1 MKGHVDQININTNT
15 KTRVMIETNR
25 IGTLKWHHILNPS
38 EQDFSFLLEHF
49 HFHPLDI
56 EDCRS
61 LVNQRPKI
69 DIYDDYYFLILH
81 FPYFDKTR
89 NFVRTREEK
98 IFWGKDYV
106 ITMGKIHSEVSEF
119 FLKTRQKIEQHIDL
133 DFATSDALLYRILEY
148 LMKESYTLVR
158 YVGDQVDQA
167 GRMLFERKTLQ
178 TIESISITRRNIIIL
193 NTIYKPQLPVFNKF
207 ETGEIQSFAES
218 MEEYWGN
225 ILDYYQK
232 IWDLIED
239 YSELIEGYSKTF
251 DSLQTN
257 RTNEIVKTLT
267 LVSTVVLPLTFI
279 TSIYGMN
286 ILLPFQE
293 NKYAFHIIAAI
304 MVALAAFM
312 LFYFKKRHWM

>member
-1 MKGHVDQININTNT
+1 
-15 KTRVMIETNR
+15 MIETIR
-25 IGTLKWHHILNPS
+25 IGTLRWHHILNPT

-69 DIYDDYYFLILH
+69 DVYDDYYFMILH
-81 FPYFDKTR
+81 FPGFDKTR

-98 IFWGKDYV
+98 IFWGRDFV
-106 ITMGKIHSEVSEF
+106 VTLGKVHSEVSELF
-119 FLKTRQKIEQHIDL
+119 RKTRQLIDNHEETG
-133 DFATSDALLYRILEY
+133 FATSDALLYLILEH
-148 LMKESYTLVR
+148 LMKESYILVR
-158 YVGDQVDQA
+158 YIGDQVDQA
-167 GRMLFERKTLQ
+167 GRMLFERKTLSI
-178 TIESISITRRNIIIL
+178 IEKISVTRRNIIIL
-193 NTIYKPQLPVFNKF
+193 NTIFKPQLPVFNKF

-225 ILDYYQK
+225 ILDYHQK

-257 RTNEIVKTLT
+257 RTNEIMKMLT
-267 LVSTVVLPLTFI
+267 IVSAIVLPLTFV
-279 TSIYGMN
+279 TGIYGMN
-286 ILLPFQE
+286 IILPLQEYKHAFEIIMGLMALL
-293 NKYAFHIIAAI
+293 AG
-304 MVALAAFM
+304 VM
-312 LFYFKKRHWM
+312 LYYFRKRNWM

>member
-1 MKGHVDQININTNT
+1 
-15 KTRVMIETNR
+15 MIETIR
-25 IGTLKWHHILNPS
+25 IGTLRWHHILNPT

-69 DIYDDYYFLILH
+69 DVYDDYYFMILH
-81 FPYFDKTR
+81 FPGFDKTR

-98 IFWGKDYV
+98 IFWGQDFV
-106 ITMGKIHSEVSEF
+106 VTMGKVHSEVSELF
-119 FLKTRQKIEQHIDL
+119 RKTRQQIDQHQEIG
-133 DFATSDALLYRILEY
+133 FATSDALLYLILEH
-148 LMKESYTLVR
+148 LMKESYILVR
-158 YVGDQVDQA
+158 YIGDQVDQA
-167 GRMLFERKTLQ
+167 GRMLFERKTLSI
-178 TIESISITRRNIIIL
+178 IEKISVTRRNIIIL
-193 NTIYKPQLPVFNKF
+193 NTIFKPQLPVFNKF

-225 ILDYYQK
+225 ILDYHQK

-257 RTNEIVKTLT
+257 RTNEIVKMLT
-267 LVSTVVLPLTFI
+267 IVSAIVLPLTFV
-279 TSIYGMN
+279 TGIYGMN
-286 ILLPFQE
+286 IILPLQE
-293 NKYAFHIIAAI
+293 YKHAFEIIIGI
-304 MVALAAFM
+304 MAVLAVVM
-312 LFYFKKRHWM
+312 LYYFRKRNWM

>member
-1 MKGHVDQININTNT
+1 
-15 KTRVMIETNR
+15 MIETIR
-25 IGTLKWHHILNPS
+25 IGTLRWHHILNPT

-69 DIYDDYYFLILH
+69 DVYDDYYFMILH
-81 FPYFDKTR
+81 FPGFDKTR

-98 IFWGKDYV
+98 IFWGRDFV
-106 ITMGKIHSEVSEF
+106 VTMGKVHSEVSELF
-119 FLKTRQKIEQHIDL
+119 RKTRQLIDNHEETG
-133 DFATSDALLYRILEY
+133 FATSDALLYLILEH
-148 LMKESYTLVR
+148 LMKESYILVR
-158 YVGDQVDQA
+158 YIGDQVDQA
-167 GRMLFERKTLQ
+167 GRMLFERKTLSI
-178 TIESISITRRNIIIL
+178 IEKISVTRRNIIIL
-193 NTIYKPQLPVFNKF
+193 NTIFKPQLPVFNKF

-225 ILDYYQK
+225 ILDYHQK

-257 RTNEIVKTLT
+257 RTNEIMKMLT
-267 LVSTVVLPLTFI
+267 IVSAIVLPLTFV
-279 TSIYGMN
+279 TGIYGMN
-286 ILLPFQE
+286 IILPLQEYKHAFEIILGFMALL
-293 NKYAFHIIAAI
+293 AG
-304 MVALAAFM
+304 VM
-312 LFYFKKRHWM
+312 LYYFRKRNWM